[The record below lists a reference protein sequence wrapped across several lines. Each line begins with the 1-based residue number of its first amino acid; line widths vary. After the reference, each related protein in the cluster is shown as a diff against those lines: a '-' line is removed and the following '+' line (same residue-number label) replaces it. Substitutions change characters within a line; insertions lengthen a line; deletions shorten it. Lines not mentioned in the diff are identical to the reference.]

1 MSTATRPLSEV
12 SRLCL
17 GGNVFGWTM
26 SEQESFAVLDA
37 FVEGGGNF
45 VDTADSYSLWVE
57 GHSGGESEAI
67 IGNWL
72 TSRRNRDRIV
82 LATKFG
88 QVHGVRADAV
98 HRAVDDSLRRLQTD
112 RIDLLYA
119 HIDDESVPL
128 EETLGAMNELVKA
141 GKALTIAASGYSAA
155 RLAEALAM
163 SDREGWARYEALQP
177 HYNLV
182 ERDAYEGELEE
193 LCRREGLACIPF
205 FSLARGFLTGKYR
218 PGLQAETKRGGFAW
232 TEEWD
237 DRTRAVIATLDE
249 VAAAHGTTVAA
260 VALAWLAAQPTVLSP
275 IASARTPE
283 QLREL
288 LPMAGLEL
296 TDEELARLAEVGG
309 T

>member
-67 IGNWL
+67 IGNWM
-72 TSRRNRDRIV
+72 TSRGNREDIV

-88 QVHGVRADAV
+88 QVHGVRGDAV
-98 HRAVDDSLRRLQTD
+98 HRAVDDSLRRLATD

-128 EETLGAMNELVKA
+128 EETLGAMNDLVKA
-141 GKALTIAASGYSAA
+141 GKAVSIAASGYSAA
-155 RLAEALAM
+155 RLAEALKI

-249 VAAAHGTTVAA
+249 VAAAHATTVAA

-296 TDEELARLAEVGG
+296 TDEELSRLAEVGG

>member
-1 MSTATRPLSEV
+1 MTLRTPVLSEV

-26 SEQESFAVLDA
+26 DEQESFAVLDA

-67 IGNWL
+67 IGSWMAA
-72 TSRRNRDRIV
+72 RGNRDRIV

-88 QVHGVRADAV
+88 QVHGVSGEAV
-98 HRAVDDSLRRLQTD
+98 TRAVEDSLRRLQTD
-112 RIDLLYA
+112 RIDVLYA
-119 HIDDESVPL
+119 HIDDETVPL
-128 EETLGAMNELVKA
+128 EETLGAMDALVRA
-141 GKALTIAASGYSAA
+141 GKAVSIAASGYSAA
-155 RLAEALAM
+155 RLAEALAI

-177 HYNLV
+177 QYNLV
-182 ERDAYEGELEE
+182 ERDAYEGDLEE

-218 PGLQAETKRGGFAW
+218 PGVQAETKRGGFAW

-237 DRTRAVIATLDE
+237 DRTRGVITALDE
-249 VAAAHGTTVAA
+249 IAAAHETTVAA

-275 IASARTPE
+275 IASARTPG
-283 QLREL
+283 QLGDL
-288 LPMAGLEL
+288 LPMLEL
-296 TDEELARLAEVGG
+296 QLTDDELARLTDVGAS
-309 T
+309 